1 MVGSFVY
8 QLGFVG
14 KSLQFEMLEFV
25 EVFVCDIL
33 VYMVQK
39 YLVDNNRHHRMINS
53 LYNRVFVVYF
63 YFVEKLDSFRYDPVR
78 DVDGLGSLLSLLM
91 YLGNSIF
98 LKLNDLAYFFE
109 EDELFVMDLRNYY
122 CLLVNVFRVF
132 NGFVI
137 GLYV

>member
-1 MVGSFVY
+1 M
-8 QLGFVG
+8 G